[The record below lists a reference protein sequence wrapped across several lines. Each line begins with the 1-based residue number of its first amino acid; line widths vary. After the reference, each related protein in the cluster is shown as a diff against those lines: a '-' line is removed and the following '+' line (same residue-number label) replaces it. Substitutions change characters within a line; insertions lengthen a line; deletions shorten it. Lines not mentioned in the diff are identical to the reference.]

1 MSGRAFAAEKS
12 TISYDYPNHPGA
24 LSRQVDAGTKSTLA
38 LPLLLDRRVIGVFL
52 FGSRK
57 LGHFTDDHVALME
70 AVARQLSPLL
80 ENAKLQQTLAVTD
93 EIARIIT
100 SSLEVAEVFEQFAS
114 EVNKL
119 VEFDRIIIHAINEQ
133 AGTSIVKFRK
143 GIGPPGSEV
152 GSVRQLQHIRS
163 LDLVTTSK
171 TVVVND
177 LADSPR
183 YPLDK
188 EYIQAGL
195 HLAFV
200 VPLLSHSRLV
210 GALTLRS
217 RQTNAFGIQA

>member
-1 MSGRAFAAEKS
+1 M
-12 TISYDYPNHPGA
+12 
-24 LSRQVDAGTKSTLA
+24 
-38 LPLLLDRRVIGVFL
+38 
-52 FGSRK
+52 
-57 LGHFTDDHVALME
+57 
-70 AVARQLSPLL
+70 SPLL
-80 ENAKLQQTLAVTD
+80 ENAKLQQTLEVTD

-143 GIGPPGSEV
+143 GIGPPGSEA

-200 VPLLSHSRLV
+200 VPMLSHSRLV

-217 RQTNAFGIQA
+217 PQTNAFGIQA